1 MTRISQAR
9 MGLMAL
15 LLCSVPTLTLAQDG
29 ASRPTVV
36 LDPVLLMLKG
46 LNGPATTTFS
56 PRELYLGPASD
67 GGAMLSTLPGVTASR
82 MGGFGLDV
90 VIRGQQGNQL
100 NIIDAGS
107 FTYGGCPNRMDPPAS
122 IAAYWRADEVVVER
136 GYSSVTNGPGG
147 SGGTVRLEREAP
159 EFTANKR
166 LTGNYHVGASGNGGG
181 TGAGGELSYDLGNG
195 FYVEGGAEYRTAD
208 DYKDGSGRTVR
219 SGFTQK
225 STGLTFGYNKDGV
238 DLALDIDHDRAED
251 VLYAGAGMDS
261 PYSDTTTF
269 RLRGGV
275 DLDMGALKRV
285 EGTLFVSNVD
295 HLMDNYSLRPNAGM
309 MVMASPTT
317 SDTHGGKLEAQFEF
331 GRTKARIGI
340 DHQSNSRF
348 AMMISGS
355 RAVVD
360 AGSIANATM
369 LNWPDVTIAQTGLY
383 AETETGLSQKTT
395 LKLGLRYDHVKAS
408 AASAAGKAGF
418 TGTAPNT
425 WYNLQYG
432 TTFNDPRS
440 EDNLGGL
447 ARLEYEVAPDMVLFA
462 GLSRSVRT
470 ADTNER
476 GMARGSMGTPS
487 WVGNPDIAP
496 EKHHQFDLGIDASG
510 DNWGLTASAYVDQ
523 VDDYILRDQFSYS
536 GRTIYRNVSA
546 QLSGV
551 ELSGSWSQDGLTLG
565 GDLTWTRGQNQTDDR
580 PLAQI
585 PPLMGHLSAAYGKD
599 AWQAGLRV
607 NWAQGQDRIDPSRD
621 PGATPGW
628 ATLDLFGSY
637 AVNDKVVILAGVD
650 NVFDKTYAN
659 HLARSNTF
667 DTSVTQVNEPGRTIY
682 IKLEAQF

>member
-1 MTRISQAR
+1 MTRFPLAR
-9 MGLMAL
+9 TGLIAL
-15 LLCSVPTLTLAQDG
+15 LMGSISTLAL
-29 ASRPTVV
+29 AEETKPRETIL
-36 LDPVLLMLKG
+36 LDPVLLLLKG
-46 LNGPATTTFS
+46 RQGPSTVSFS
-56 PRELYLGPASD
+56 PRDLYLGPASD
-67 GGAMLSTLPGVTASR
+67 GGAMLSTVPGVTASR

-136 GYSSVTNGPGG
+136 GYASVTNGPGG

-159 EFTANKR
+159 EFTEGSR
-166 LTGNYHVGASGNGGG
+166 LTGSYHVGASSNGMEGG
-181 TGAGGELSYDLGNG
+181 AELSYDLGNG
-195 FYVEGGAEYRTAD
+195 FYVEGGAEYKTAD
-208 DYKDGSGRTVR
+208 DYKDGAGRSVR
-219 SGFTQK
+219 SAFTQK
-225 STGLTFGYNKDGV
+225 STGLTFGYKKDGI
-238 DLALDIDHDRAED
+238 DLALDIEQDSAED

-261 PYSDTTTF
+261 PYSDTTTL

-285 EGTLFVSNVD
+285 EGTLYVSNVD
-295 HLMDNYSLRPNAGM
+295 HLMDNYSLRPNPSM

-317 SDTHGGKLEAQFEF
+317 SDTHGGNIEAQFQF
-331 GRTKARIGI
+331 GKTTARIGI

-348 AMMISGS
+348 ALMIAGP

-360 AGSIANATM
+360 AGNIANATM
-369 LNWPDVTIAQTGLY
+369 MNWPDVTIAQTGLY
-383 AETETGLSQKTT
+383 AETETELSQAAT

-408 AASAAGKAGF
+408 AASAGGKAGF
-418 TGTAPNT
+418 TGTVPNT

-432 TTFNDPRS
+432 TTFTDPRV
-440 EDNLGGL
+440 EDNVGGL
-447 ARLEYEVAPDMVLFA
+447 ARLEYEIAPDMMLFA

-476 GMARGSMGTPS
+476 GMARGAMGTPS

-496 EKHHQFDLGIDASG
+496 EKHHQLDVGLEATG
-510 DNWGLTASAYVDQ
+510 DNWGLAATAYVDQ
-523 VDDYILRDQFSYS
+523 VDDYILRDQFSMA
-536 GRTIYRNVSA
+536 GRTIYRNVAA

-551 ELSGSWSQDGLTLG
+551 ELSGSWSQGGLTLA
-565 GDLTWTRGQNQTDDR
+565 GDLTWTQGQNQTDDR

-585 PPLMGHLSAAYGKD
+585 PPLMGHVSMAYAKD
-599 AWQAGLRV
+599 DWQAGLRV
-607 NWAQGQDRIDPSRD
+607 NWAAGQDRIDPSRD

-637 AVNDKVVILAGVD
+637 AINEKVALLAGVD

-667 DTSVTQVNEPGRTIY
+667 DTSVTQVNEPGRTFY
-682 IKLEAQF
+682 VKLEAKF